1 VLLRHVNGCKLQG
14 NWCADILQPS
24 QFVEDAEGLEEEG
37 SSEEEE
43 EEEEEEH
50 CIVHLQTEVDN
61 VDEHFSD
68 LSAFNMLS
76 VSNGEQEA
84 GTESTVLSDDI
95 QGRSISSTLS
105 GTEEGTATK
114 LDAGEQSEGD
124 ADSSS
129 GEESPEM
136 QKRLGKQRRRA
147 AAAVRTGGRAHTSR
161 NASKD
166 KGGRRSRHVSS
177 SSGYDF

>member
-14 NWCADILQPS
+14 NWCTHILQPS

-61 VDEHFSD
+61 VDEDVSD

-84 GTESTVLSDDI
+84 GTESTVLSGDI

-114 LDAGEQSEGD
+114 LVS
-124 ADSSS
+124 
-129 GEESPEM
+129 
-136 QKRLGKQRRRA
+136 LGFED
-147 AAAVRTGGRAHTSR
+147 TSR
-161 NASKD
+161 LWCVIVIKHKVLKCLDNCVHLHD
-166 KGGRRSRHVSS
+166 N
-177 SSGYDF
+177 

>member
-1 VLLRHVNGCKLQG
+1 LQG

-114 LDAGEQSEGD
+114 LVSLGFEDT
-124 ADSSS
+124 SSLWCVIVI
-129 GEESPEM
+129 
-136 QKRLGKQRRRA
+136 KHIVLKWLDNC
-147 AAAVRTGGRAHTSR
+147 VHLH
-161 NASKD
+161 D
-166 KGGRRSRHVSS
+166 K
-177 SSGYDF
+177 

>member
-1 VLLRHVNGCKLQG
+1 MLLRHVNGCKLQG

-114 LDAGEQSEGD
+114 LVSLGFEDT
-124 ADSSS
+124 SSLWCVIVI
-129 GEESPEM
+129 
-136 QKRLGKQRRRA
+136 KHIVLKWLDNC
-147 AAAVRTGGRAHTSR
+147 VHLH
-161 NASKD
+161 D
-166 KGGRRSRHVSS
+166 K
-177 SSGYDF
+177 